1 MIFYYPHIFLIR
13 DLCVLIV
20 SLVHRAC
27 LIGHNEEETSK
38 PLLFST
44 CTWSK
49 FETSNPDRL
58 VGPLKFD
65 KLFIAQNP
73 NLLCSA
79 LCEFQ
84 ISKPVVANSLSVG
97 GSMEQRQL
105 WAQNCSP
112 T

>member
-1 MIFYYPHIFLIR
+1 MIYNYPHIFLIR

-44 CTWSK
+44 PTWSK

-65 KLFIAQNP
+65 KLFFAQNP
-73 NLLCSA
+73 
-79 LCEFQ
+79 
-84 ISKPVVANSLSVG
+84 SLS
-97 GSMEQRQL
+97 
-105 WAQNCSP
+105 CSV
-112 T
+112 